1 MRYRYMQ
8 SAKDQ
13 T

>member
-8 SAKDQ
+8 SAEDQ